1 MYILGI
7 SGHHRNASAALI
19 KDGRLMAAIEE
30 DKLVRVNH
38 IGIAQS
44 GGLPYAAIGYCLA
57 AAGIGIDEIDYVTYY
72 QKPRRLLQRQLRF
85 SEQFK
90 SGNGAGS
97 EDHQAASV
105 NEFHDRLKTL
115 HLTRH
120 LLGQR
125 AKVIA
130 VDHQL
135 AHAASAFYLSGFER
149 SAVLVLSGRGDYI
162 SIAIGI
168 GEGRKVRI
176 LKRIEFPHS
185 LGLVYSLMTEHL
197 GFSAGG
203 GEHNTQW
210 LSTTGEPEFLA
221 AFQEMIK
228 ICPNGM
234 PSVDTSFFTPSLQ
247 GPNPFSE
254 KFYSRFGDH
263 SRRHQHRFNG
273 GAKKRSWTELVGE
286 MTGRQHLSLPSN
298 SYRRNVAH
306 SLQQHLE
313 QVVLALAES
322 IRHEYKV
329 EALCLAGGVALNS
342 LIVARLER
350 ESGYQHL
357 FVQPATGNSGCSIG
371 SALFHWHHQLEQGR
385 PEALEHVFLGPEYS
399 DQEIKPELDN
409 CKLAYRYITSEEKL
423 LDEIVNLVHRGNI
436 LAWFQGRAEF
446 GPRTLGA
453 RSILAD
459 PTLDY
464 TKENLNLFV
473 KHREAYRPFAAS
485 VPEER
490 AAEFFEN
497 CGSLSQFLL
506 TVSQVRE
513 DKRHLIPAACFANGK
528 ARVHTVSRK
537 TNPLFWRLL
546 NKFGEKTG
554 VPVLVNTSFNL
565 FGEPIVCTPREAV
578 RSLYCSGLD
587 ALVINN
593 FLIQK

>member
-19 KDGRLMAAIEE
+19 KDGQIVAAIEE
-30 DKLVRVNH
+30 EKLVRINH

-44 GGLPYAAIGYCLA
+44 GGLPYAAIGYCLEA
-57 AAGIGIDEIDYVTYY
+57 GGIGIDEIDYVTYY

-85 SEQFK
+85 SELFQA
-90 SGNGAGS
+90 GNGSGS
-97 EDHQAASV
+97 EDHKAASV
-105 NEFHDRLKTL
+105 NEYHDRLKTL
-115 HLTRH
+115 YLTRRF
-120 LLGQR
+120 LGQK

-135 AHAASAFYLSGFER
+135 AHAASAFYLSGFDR
-149 SAVLVLSGRGDYI
+149 AAVLVLSGRGDYI
-162 SIAIGI
+162 SVAIGI

-185 LGLVYSLMTEHL
+185 LGLVYSLVTEHL

-210 LSTTGEPEFLA
+210 LSATGEPEFLP

-228 ICPNGM
+228 ICPKGTL
-234 PSVDTSFFTPSLQ
+234 SVDMSFFRPSLQ
-247 GPNPFSE
+247 GPDAFSE

-263 SRRHQHRFNG
+263 SRRAAHRFNG
-273 GAKKRSWTELVGE
+273 GTKKRSWTELVGE
-286 MTGRQHLSLPSN
+286 MTGRHQTLLPSD

-306 SLQQHLE
+306 SLQQHIE

-329 EALCLAGGVALNS
+329 DTLCLAGGVALNS
-342 LIVARLER
+342 LVVARLER
-350 ESGYQHL
+350 ESGYKQL

-371 SALFHWHHQLEQGR
+371 SALFHWHHQLDQGQ
-385 PEALEHVFLGPEYS
+385 PETLEHIFLGPEFS

-423 LDEIVNLVHRGNI
+423 LSEIVTLLRRGDI

-490 AAEFFEN
+490 AAEFFEKSS
-497 CGSLSQFLL
+497 SLSRFLL
-506 TVSQVRE
+506 TVSQVKE
-513 DKRHLIPAACFANGK
+513 EKRHLIPAACFANGK
-528 ARVHTVSRK
+528 VRVHTVNRK

-565 FGEPIVCTPREAV
+565 FGEPIVSTPREAI